1 MATFT
6 NQATLSY
13 NNNVRNSNI
22 VTGEVLDAISI
33 TKTAAQDS
41 YRQGDSV
48 TYVINIVNSGATD
61 FTNLTVTDNLGEYPT
76 PDGSDTAVPLTYNDG
91 TVRYF
96 VNGVPQATPAVE
108 AGPPLQITGIDVPAG
123 GYAAIIYTADTNEF
137 TPLGEAS
144 TLVNTAEVSGIGIA
158 AETQA
163 QETLAIET
171 APNLSIIKSVNPT
184 VIIGN
189 EPLTYTFV
197 VTNTGNEEADATD
210 NLIITDTF
218 NPRLN
223 ISEVTVDGTAL
234 TPGGEYSYNEATG
247 EFATIGGRVTVPAA
261 QYTQDP
267 ATGAVAITPGISTVT
282 VTGTVVN

>member
-22 VTGEVLDAISI
+22 VTGEILDAISI

-48 TYVINIVNSGATD
+48 TYVINIVNSGTTN
-61 FTNLTVTDNLGEYPT
+61 FTNLTVTDNLGAYTT
-76 PDGSDTAVPLTYNDG
+76 PDGTGTAVPLTYNDG

-96 VNGVPQATPAVE
+96 VNGVPQTTPAAV

-123 GYAAIIYTADTNEF
+123 GNATIIYTADTNEF

-144 TLVNTAEVSGIGIA
+144 TLVNTAEVTGTGIA
-158 AETQA
+158 AQTQA

-171 APNLSIIKSVNPT
+171 APNLSITKSVNPT
-184 VIIGN
+184 VIRGN

-210 NLIITDTF
+210 NLIISDTF
-218 NPRLN
+218 NPRLD
-223 ISEVTVDGTAL
+223 ISEVAVDGTAL
-234 TPGGEYSYNEATG
+234 TPGGEYNYNEATG
-247 EFATIGGRVTVPAA
+247 EFATVGGRVTVPPA

-267 ATGAVAITPGISTVT
+267 ATGAVTITPGISTVT